1 MRNQKRE
8 KILTIV
14 LIKKRLIV
22 LKIASCFLAMK
33 LIVLILLLYI
43 TNEIYGTYHRDSHH
57 VRHSGPRIIPSKSIH
72 NVTFAIILW
81 YILLAVQRMHQQE
94 RPMLY
99 SFMHLNALIKKI
111 TKKMAKLRNRAKFV
125 RLF

>member
-1 MRNQKRE
+1 
-8 KILTIV
+8 
-14 LIKKRLIV
+14 
-22 LKIASCFLAMK
+22 MK

-99 SFMHLNALIKKI
+99 SFILLNAFIKKI